1 MIIFVFNSHKGILI
15 IGRVR
20 LTLGHFVVLFDRET
34 IITTKLTLPY
44 PTLPYPTLPYPTLPN
59 LPYLTLPTL
68 PYSILP

>member
-44 PTLPYPTLPYPTLPN
+44 PTQPTLPYPA
-59 LPYLTLPTL
+59 YL
-68 PYSILP
+68 PYSTLP

>member
-44 PTLPYPTLPYPTLPN
+44 PTLPYPTLPN